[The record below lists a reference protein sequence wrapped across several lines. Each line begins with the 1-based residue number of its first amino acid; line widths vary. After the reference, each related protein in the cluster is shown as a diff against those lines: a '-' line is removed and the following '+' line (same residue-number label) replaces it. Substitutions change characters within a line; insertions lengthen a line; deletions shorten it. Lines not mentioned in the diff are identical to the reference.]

1 MKDPLTRLPGYV
13 LRRASAATVAEL
25 NQRLQSLDLRHA
37 EAACLLLIDASPGLT
52 QSEIGRLLEIQRS
65 NMVPFVLRLESRGL
79 IQRKKVDGRSQGL
92 MLTPIGRSVL
102 AKASK
107 VIEAYESALIRR
119 VPEELRSVV
128 LPILMALWDRKS
140 D

>member
-37 EAACLLLIDASPGLT
+37 EAACLLLIDDSPGLT
-52 QSEIGRLLEIQRS
+52 QSGIGRLLEIQRS
-65 NMVPFVLRLESRGL
+65 NMAPFVLRLESRGL

-92 MLTPIGRSVL
+92 ILTSLGRSVL

-107 VIEAYESALIRR
+107 VVEAYELALIRR
-119 VPEELRSVV
+119 VPEKLRPTV
-128 LPILMALWDRKS
+128 LPILMALWNRKWE
-140 D
+140 

>member
-37 EAACLLLIDASPGLT
+37 EAACLLLIDDSPGLT

-79 IQRKKVDGRSQGL
+79 IQRTKVDGRSHGL
-92 MLTPIGRSVL
+92 ILTSTGRSVL

-107 VIEAYESALIRR
+107 VVDAYELDLIRR
-119 VPEELRSVV
+119 VPEKLRPTV
-128 LPILMALWDRKS
+128 LPILMALWNRKLE
-140 D
+140 